1 MSIDLASMTDR
12 NGYLEGDAVAVGRE
26 VVQRALDYKRRVSG
40 SFTPVALDQVEG
52 KLVGSDFCVTY
63 KFDGEL
69 QMVFIEGDTV
79 FSVNS
84 AGRVRYGLACFEEAR
99 ERVAA
104 SGVQRAILAAEL
116 YADES
121 AGRTRNY
128 VVSSALGSAGDRD
141 VLRLGFF
148 DIIEI
153 DRTPFSPRHYRE
165 THARLLEL
173 FGDAHRVGAV
183 PMKPAG
189 SRYDVLEIAEDWIAA
204 GAEGVVVHSEL
215 SRIFKIKPK
224 HSIDAAVVGY
234 TEGDGDQRGKLREL
248 LVAVRRDDG
257 GFQVIGCT
265 GNGLSENEK
274 SLLFQTLSACHAQ
287 SRYLETD
294 SRNIA
299 FHMVRPEMVI
309 ELTCTDLITETSK
322 GIKQNAVL
330 TFDGDAGY
338 RLTAMLPG
346 VSLLH
351 PMFVRS
357 REDKT
362 PDPSMVH
369 IRQLATLVPL
379 PEPSGE
385 GRQTDLPAS
394 EMIFRK
400 VYVKESKGQKM
411 VQKFL
416 AWRTNKESASFPAFV
431 FHYTNFSPARKDALQ
446 REIRVSSSHDQLTA
460 IVNSYLD
467 ANVKK
472 GWEPADT

>member
-12 NGYLEGDAVAVGRE
+12 NGYLEGDATAVGRD
-26 VVQRALDYKRRVSG
+26 VVQRAIDYKRRVSG
-40 SFTPVALDQVEG
+40 SFTPVALDEAEG

-69 QMVFIEGDTV
+69 QVVFIEDDTV

-84 AGRVRYGLACFEEAR
+84 AGRVRYGLDCFEEAR

-104 SGVQRAILAAEL
+104 SGVRRAILAAEL

-128 VVSSALGSAGDRD
+128 HVSSALGSAGDRG

-148 DIIEI
+148 GIIEI
-153 DRTPFSPRHYRE
+153 DGEPFLPRHYRE

-173 FGDAHRVGAV
+173 VAGGHRVGVV
-183 PMKPAG
+183 PMKPAA
-189 SRYDVLEIAEDWIAA
+189 SRHDVLKLAEDWIAA

-274 SLLFQTLSACHAQ
+274 ALLFQTLSACHAQ

-322 GIKQNAVL
+322 GTKQNAVL
-330 TFDGDAGY
+330 TFDDGAGY
-338 RLTAMLPG
+338 SLTAMLPG

-351 PMFVRS
+351 PMFVRL

-362 PDPSMVH
+362 PDPAMVH
-369 IRQLATLVPL
+369 IRQLAALVSL
-379 PEPSGE
+379 QEPSGE
-385 GRQTDLPAS
+385 GMQTDLPAS

-416 AWRTNKESASFPAFV
+416 AWRTKKESASFPAFV
-431 FHYTNFSPARKDALQ
+431 FHYTNYSPARKEPLQ
-446 REIRVSSSHDQLTA
+446 REIRVSSSHDQLMA
-460 IVNSYLD
+460 IVDSYLE

-472 GWEPADT
+472 GWQPADT

>member
-12 NGYLEGDAVAVGRE
+12 NGYLEGDATAVGRD
-26 VVQRALDYKRRVSG
+26 VVQRAIDYKRRVSG
-40 SFTPVALDQVEG
+40 SFTPVALDEAEG

-69 QMVFIEGDTV
+69 QIVFVEGDTV

-84 AGRVRYGLACFEEAR
+84 AGRVRCGLVCFEEAR
-99 ERVAA
+99 ELVAA
-104 SGVQRAILAAEL
+104 YGTQRAILAAEL
-116 YADES
+116 YVDET

-128 VVSSALGSAGDRD
+128 AVSSALGSEGDRE

-148 DIIEI
+148 DVIEI
-153 DRTPFSPRHYRE
+153 DGEPFSPRHYRE
-165 THARLLEL
+165 THTRLLEL
-173 FGDAHRVGAV
+173 FGDGHRVGAV

-189 SRYDVLEIAEDWIAA
+189 SRHDVLEIAQEWIAA
-204 GAEGVVVHSEL
+204 GAEGVVVHCEL
-215 SRIFKIKPK
+215 PRIFKIKPK
-224 HSIDAAVVGY
+224 HSIDTVVVGY
-234 TEGDGDQRGKLREL
+234 TEGDGDQRGKLREI

-257 GFQVIGCT
+257 AFQVLGCT
-265 GNGLSENEK
+265 GNGLSENDK
-274 SLLFQTLSACHAQ
+274 SLLLQKLSASHVQ

-294 SRNIA
+294 GRNIA
-299 FHMVRPEMVI
+299 FHMVRPDMVV
-309 ELTCTDLITETSK
+309 ELSCTDLITETSK

-330 TFDGDAGY
+330 AFDGEAGY
-338 RLTAMLPG
+338 HLTDMLPG

-351 PMFVRS
+351 PTFVRL

-369 IRQLATLVPL
+369 IRQVTALVSL
-379 PEPSGE
+379 PELTGE
-385 GRQTDLPAS
+385 GRQADLPPS

-416 AWRTNKESASFPAFV
+416 AWRTNKEGAGFPAYV

-472 GWEPADT
+472 GWEPADA